1 MKKYIISCDW
11 GTTAFRLRL
20 IETIDYKVISEC
32 ISLEGVARTYEA
44 WKARGT
50 PAHEKQGFFID
61 KLKQQMAV
69 LSNQSNMPLEG
80 LNIVISGMASSSIG
94 MVELPYAT
102 LPFNLDGSQANIQ
115 LIEADAFFLHKI
127 MLISGVRS
135 DDDVMRGEE
144 TQLIGL
150 IDLLNLS
157 PNQPYIFILPGTH
170 SKHLYLE
177 NNRLVN
183 FHTYM
188 TGEIFNILSNHSI
201 LKDSIEIETSD
212 NLSNPEL
219 AAFKK
224 GVLEANST
232 GILNSLFKV
241 RTNQLF
247 QKLNKKENGF
257 YLSGL
262 LIGSEL
268 KQLLTE
274 SNCQLVLCSGPVS
287 DTSKA
292 MTPGD
297 WLSTGCSELQPPT
310 AAVAVSRTPPCSVNL
325 NALDSRFLSTCW
337 RRFESVLMLLARV

>member
-1 MKKYIISCDW
+1 MIKKYLLSCDW

-20 IETIDYKVISEC
+20 IDTINYKVINEC
-32 ISLEGVARTYEA
+32 VSLEGVARTYEA
-44 WKARGT
+44 WKATGT
-50 PAHEKQGFFID
+50 PAQEKQGFF
-61 KLKQQMAV
+61 KNKFKQQMSV
-69 LSNQSNMPLEG
+69 LTSQSKQSLEG
-80 LNIVISGMASSSIG
+80 LDIVISGMASSSIG

-115 LIEADAFFLHKI
+115 LIEADAFFPHKI

-135 DDDVMRGEE
+135 ADDVMRGEE

-150 IDLLNLS
+150 TDLLHLS
-157 PNQPYIFILPGTH
+157 PQEPYIFILPGTH
-170 SKHLYLE
+170 SKHLYIE

-201 LKDSIEIETSD
+201 LKDSIDITTLD
-212 NLSNPEL
+212 DFSNIEL

-224 GVLEANST
+224 GVFEADSS
-232 GILNSLFKV
+232 GILKSLFKV

-268 KQLLTE
+268 KNLLAE
-274 SNCQLVLCSGPVS
+274 SNCQLVLCSGNNLFEFYKTAIEALNLSERTMTVPS
-287 DTSKA
+287 EMIDKA
-292 MTPGD
+292 VVIGQMKI
-297 WLSTGCSELQPPT
+297 
-310 AAVAVSRTPPCSVNL
+310 
-325 NALDSRFLSTCW
+325 FKI
-337 RRFESVLMLLARV
+337 

>member
-1 MKKYIISCDW
+1 MMKKHLISCDW

-20 IETIDYKVISEC
+20 INTIDYKVISEC

-44 WKARGT
+44 WKAIGT
-50 PAHEKQGFFID
+50 PAQEKQGFFRD

-69 LSNQSNMPLEG
+69 LTSQSNMPLEG
-80 LNIVISGMASSSIG
+80 LDIIISGMASSSIG

-102 LPFNLDGSQANIQ
+102 LPFNVDGSQANTQ
-115 LIEADAFFLHKI
+115 LIEADAFFSHKI

-135 DDDVMRGEE
+135 ADDVMRGEE

-150 IDLLNLS
+150 IDLLHLS

-177 NNRLVN
+177 NNHLVN

-188 TGEIFNILSNHSI
+188 TGEIFNILANHSI
-201 LKDSIEIETSD
+201 LKDSIDINSLNDFSNIEM
-212 NLSNPEL
+212 
-219 AAFKK
+219 AAFKI
-224 GVLEANST
+224 GVLEANSSD
-232 GILNSLFKV
+232 ILNSLFKV
-241 RTNQLF
+241 RSNQLF
-247 QKLNKKENGF
+247 QKLNKKENAY

-274 SNCQLVLCSGPVS
+274 SNCQLVLCSGNNLFEFYKTAIEVLN
-287 DTSKA
+287 
-292 MTPGD
+292 
-297 WLSTGCSELQPPT
+297 LSEQTITVPSEIIDK
-310 AAVAVSRTPPCSVNL
+310 SVVVGQMKIL
-325 NALDSRFLSTCW
+325 KIP
-337 RRFESVLMLLARV
+337 

>member
-1 MKKYIISCDW
+1 MNKYLISCDW

-20 IETIDYKVISEC
+20 INTVEHKVISEVL
-32 ISLEGVARTYEA
+32 SLEGIARTYEV
-44 WKARGT
+44 WKT
-50 PAHEKQGFFID
+50 TNSIPQD
-61 KLKQQMAV
+61 KLLFFRERLKHQIAV
-69 LSNQSNMPLEG
+69 LASQSNMPLEG
-80 LNIVISGMASSSIG
+80 LDIVISGMASSSIG
-94 MVELPYAT
+94 MLELPYAT
-102 LPFNLDGSQANIQ
+102 LPFNLDGSQAHIQ
-115 LIEADAFFLHKI
+115 LIEADSFFPHKI

-135 DDDVMRGEE
+135 TDDVMRGEE

-150 IDLLNLS
+150 IDLLHLS
-157 PNQPYIFILPGTH
+157 PHEPYIFILPGTH

-201 LKDSIEIETSD
+201 LKDSIDINSLD
-212 NLSNPEL
+212 DFSNLEL
-219 AAFKK
+219 KAFKK
-224 GVLEANST
+224 GVLEDNST
-232 GILNSLFKV
+232 SILNSLFKV

-274 SNCQLVLCSGPVS
+274 TNCQLVLCSGNNLFDFYKTAIEVLN
-287 DTSKA
+287 
-292 MTPGD
+292 
-297 WLSTGCSELQPPT
+297 LSGRTITVASEMIDK
-310 AAVAVSRTPPCSVNL
+310 SVVVGQIYIK
-325 NALDSRFLSTCW
+325 SIQ
-337 RRFESVLMLLARV
+337 

>member
-1 MKKYIISCDW
+1 MMKNFISCDW

-20 IETIDYKVISEC
+20 IDSIDYNVISEC
-32 ISLEGVARTYEA
+32 VSLEGVARTYEA
-44 WKARGT
+44 WKATGT
-50 PAHEKQGFFID
+50 PAQEKQDFFID
-61 KLKQQMAV
+61 KLKQQIAV
-69 LSNQSNMPLEG
+69 LKSQSNMPLEG
-80 LNIVISGMASSSIG
+80 LDILISGMASSSMG
-94 MVELPYAT
+94 VVELPYAT

-115 LIEADAFFLHKI
+115 LIDADASFPHKI
-127 MLISGVRS
+127 ILISGVRS
-135 DDDVMRGEE
+135 EDDVMRGEE

-157 PNQPYIFILPGTH
+157 SNQPYIFILPGTH
-170 SKHLYLE
+170 SKHLYIE
-177 NNRLVN
+177 NDRLVN

-201 LKDSIEIETSD
+201 LKGSIDITSLLD
-212 NLSNPEL
+212 FSNLEL

-224 GVLEANST
+224 GVLETNSS

-241 RTNQLF
+241 RTNLLF

-274 SNCQLVLCSGPVS
+274 PHCQLVLCSGNNLFEFYKTAIEVLNLLERTIIVPS
-287 DTSKA
+287 EMIDKA
-292 MTPGD
+292 VVIGQMTIFRNQD
-297 WLSTGCSELQPPT
+297 
-310 AAVAVSRTPPCSVNL
+310 
-325 NALDSRFLSTCW
+325 
-337 RRFESVLMLLARV
+337 

>member
-1 MKKYIISCDW
+1 MIKKYLLSCDW

-20 IETIDYKVISEC
+20 IDTINYKVISEC
-32 ISLEGVARTYEA
+32 VSLEGVARTYEA
-44 WKARGT
+44 WKATGT
-50 PAHEKQGFFID
+50 PAQEKQSFFRNQ
-61 KLKQQMAV
+61 LKQQLAV
-69 LSNQSNMPLEG
+69 LTSQSNMPLEG
-80 LNIVISGMASSSIG
+80 LDIIISGMASSSIG

-102 LPFNLDGSQANIQ
+102 LPFNVDGSQANIQ
-115 LIEADAFFLHKI
+115 LIEADAFFPHKI

-135 DDDVMRGEE
+135 ADDVMRGEE

-150 IDLLNLS
+150 TDLLHLS
-157 PNQPYIFILPGTH
+157 PQEPYIFILPGTH
-170 SKHLYLE
+170 SKHLYIE

-201 LKDSIEIETSD
+201 LKDSIDITTLD
-212 NLSNPEL
+212 DFSNIEL

-224 GVLEANST
+224 GVFEADSS
-232 GILNSLFKV
+232 GILKSLFKV

-268 KQLLTE
+268 KNLLAE
-274 SNCQLVLCSGPVS
+274 SNCQLVLCSGNNLFEFYKTAIEALNLSERTMTVPS
-287 DTSKA
+287 EMIDKA
-292 MTPGD
+292 VVIGQMKI
-297 WLSTGCSELQPPT
+297 
-310 AAVAVSRTPPCSVNL
+310 
-325 NALDSRFLSTCW
+325 FKI
-337 RRFESVLMLLARV
+337 

>member
-1 MKKYIISCDW
+1 MIKKYLISCDW

-20 IETIDYKVISEC
+20 IDTINYKVISEC
-32 ISLEGVARTYEA
+32 ISLEGVALTYEA
-44 WKARGT
+44 WKATGT
-50 PAHEKQGFFID
+50 PAQEKQGFF
-61 KLKQQMAV
+61 KNKFKQQMAV
-69 LSNQSNMPLEG
+69 LTSQSNMPFEG
-80 LNIVISGMASSSIG
+80 LDIIISGMASSSIG

-102 LPFNLDGSQANIQ
+102 LPFNVDGSQANIQ
-115 LIEADAFFLHKI
+115 LIEADAFFPHKI

-135 DDDVMRGEE
+135 ADDVMRGEE

-157 PNQPYIFILPGTH
+157 PNEPYIFILPGTH

-201 LKDSIEIETSD
+201 LKDSIDITTLD
-212 NLSNPEL
+212 DFSNVEL

-224 GVLEANST
+224 GVFEADST

-247 QKLNKKENGF
+247 QKLNKKENSF

-268 KQLLTE
+268 KNLLAE
-274 SNCQLVLCSGPVS
+274 SNCQLVLCSGNNLFEFYKTAIEALNLSERTMTVPS
-287 DTSKA
+287 EMIDKA
-292 MTPGD
+292 VVIGQMKI
-297 WLSTGCSELQPPT
+297 
-310 AAVAVSRTPPCSVNL
+310 
-325 NALDSRFLSTCW
+325 FKI
-337 RRFESVLMLLARV
+337 

>member
-1 MKKYIISCDW
+1 MIKKYLLSCDW

-20 IETIDYKVISEC
+20 IDTINYKVINEC
-32 ISLEGVARTYEA
+32 VSLEGVARTYEA
-44 WKARGT
+44 WKATGT
-50 PAHEKQGFFID
+50 PAQEKQGFF
-61 KLKQQMAV
+61 KNKFKQQMSV
-69 LSNQSNMPLEG
+69 LTSQSKQSLEG
-80 LNIVISGMASSSIG
+80 LDIVISGMASSSIG

-115 LIEADAFFLHKI
+115 LIEADAFFPHKI

-135 DDDVMRGEE
+135 ADDVMRGEE

-150 IDLLNLS
+150 TDLLHLS
-157 PNQPYIFILPGTH
+157 PQEPYIFILPGTH
-170 SKHLYLE
+170 SKHLYIE

-201 LKDSIEIETSD
+201 LKDSIDITTLD
-212 NLSNPEL
+212 DFSNIEL

-224 GVLEANST
+224 GVFEADSS
-232 GILNSLFKV
+232 GILKSLFKV

-268 KQLLTE
+268 KNLLAE
-274 SNCQLVLCSGPVS
+274 SNCQLVLCSGNNLFEFYKTAIEVLNLSERTMTVPS
-287 DTSKA
+287 EMIDKA
-292 MTPGD
+292 VVIGQMKI
-297 WLSTGCSELQPPT
+297 
-310 AAVAVSRTPPCSVNL
+310 
-325 NALDSRFLSTCW
+325 FKI
-337 RRFESVLMLLARV
+337 

>member
-1 MKKYIISCDW
+1 MIKKYLISCDW

-20 IETIDYKVISEC
+20 IDTINYKVISEC
-32 ISLEGVARTYEA
+32 VSLEGVARTYEA
-44 WKARGT
+44 WKATGT
-50 PAHEKQGFFID
+50 PAQEKQSFFRNQ
-61 KLKQQMAV
+61 LKQQLAV
-69 LSNQSNMPLEG
+69 LTSQSNMPLEG
-80 LNIVISGMASSSIG
+80 LDIIISGMASSSIG

-102 LPFNLDGSQANIQ
+102 LPFNVDGSQANIQ
-115 LIEADAFFLHKI
+115 LIEADAFFPHKI

-135 DDDVMRGEE
+135 ADDVMRGEE

-157 PNQPYIFILPGTH
+157 PNEPYTFILPGTH

-177 NNRLVN
+177 KNRLVN

-188 TGEIFNILSNHSI
+188 TGEIFNILSNYSI
-201 LKDSIEIETSD
+201 LKDSIEIDTLE
-212 NLSNPEL
+212 NLANSAL

-247 QKLNKKENGF
+247 QKLNKKDNGF

-274 SNCQLVLCSGPVS
+274 SHCQLVLCSGNNLFEFYKTAIEVLNLSERTMTVPS
-287 DTSKA
+287 EMIDKA
-292 MTPGD
+292 VVIGQMKI
-297 WLSTGCSELQPPT
+297 
-310 AAVAVSRTPPCSVNL
+310 
-325 NALDSRFLSTCW
+325 FKI
-337 RRFESVLMLLARV
+337 

>member
-1 MKKYIISCDW
+1 MIKKYLISCDW

-20 IETIDYKVISEC
+20 IDTINYKVISEC
-32 ISLEGVARTYEA
+32 VSLEGIALTYEA
-44 WKARGT
+44 WKATGT
-50 PAHEKQGFFID
+50 PAQEKQGFFKN
-61 KLKQQMAV
+61 KLKQQLAV
-69 LSNQSNMPLEG
+69 LTSQSNMPFEG
-80 LNIVISGMASSSIG
+80 LDIIISGMASSSIG

-115 LIEADAFFLHKI
+115 LIEADAFFPHKI

-135 DDDVMRGEE
+135 ADDVMRGEE

-157 PNQPYIFILPGTH
+157 PHEPYIFILPGTH
-170 SKHLYLE
+170 SKHLHIE

-201 LKDSIEIETSD
+201 LKDSIDINSLNDFSNIE
-212 NLSNPEL
+212 LS
-219 AAFKK
+219 AFKK

-232 GILNSLFKV
+232 HILNSLFKV

-247 QKLNKKENGF
+247 QKLNKKENAF

-268 KQLLTE
+268 KNLLTE
-274 SNCQLVLCSGPVS
+274 SNYQLVLCSGNNLFEFYKTAIEALNLSERTMTVPS
-287 DTSKA
+287 EMIDKA
-292 MTPGD
+292 VVIGQMKI
-297 WLSTGCSELQPPT
+297 
-310 AAVAVSRTPPCSVNL
+310 
-325 NALDSRFLSTCW
+325 FKI
-337 RRFESVLMLLARV
+337 

>member
-1 MKKYIISCDW
+1 MIKKYLISCDW

-20 IETIDYKVISEC
+20 IDTINYKVINEC
-32 ISLEGVARTYEA
+32 VSLEGVARTYEA
-44 WKARGT
+44 WKATGT
-50 PAHEKQGFFID
+50 PAQEKQGFF
-61 KLKQQMAV
+61 KNKFKQQMSV
-69 LSNQSNMPLEG
+69 LTSQSKQSLEG
-80 LNIVISGMASSSIG
+80 LDIVISGMASSSIG

-115 LIEADAFFLHKI
+115 LIEADAFFPHKI

-135 DDDVMRGEE
+135 ADDVMRGEE

-150 IDLLNLS
+150 TDLLHLS
-157 PNQPYIFILPGTH
+157 PQEPYIFILPGTH
-170 SKHLYLE
+170 SKHLYIE

-201 LKDSIEIETSD
+201 LKDSIDITTLD
-212 NLSNPEL
+212 DFSNIEL

-224 GVLEANST
+224 GVFEADSS
-232 GILNSLFKV
+232 GILKSLFKV

-268 KQLLTE
+268 KNLLAE
-274 SNCQLVLCSGPVS
+274 SNCQLVLCSGNNLFEFYKTAIEALNLSERTMTVPS
-287 DTSKA
+287 EMIDKA
-292 MTPGD
+292 VVIGQMKI
-297 WLSTGCSELQPPT
+297 
-310 AAVAVSRTPPCSVNL
+310 
-325 NALDSRFLSTCW
+325 FKI
-337 RRFESVLMLLARV
+337 